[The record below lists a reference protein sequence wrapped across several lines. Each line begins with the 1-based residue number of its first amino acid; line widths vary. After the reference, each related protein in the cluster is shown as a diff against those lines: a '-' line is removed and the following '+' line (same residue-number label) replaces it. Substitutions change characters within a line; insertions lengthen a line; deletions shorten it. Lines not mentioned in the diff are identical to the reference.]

1 MGEIVA
7 AIFTTHVPRLMITD
21 LEARK
26 AYMGKNV
33 TTFYDAMPQLERE
46 RLRSLEF
53 DTFALV
59 DTHWFSTLE
68 YVLNAHD
75 RLEGVYTSDEL
86 PEMLH
91 DLEYDYQGDAELAR
105 AIEAEAR
112 DRGVRAIASA
122 RRNLPVHYPTLN
134 VMYYFNSTRRRRVL
148 SMSVC
153 QTAGVEN
160 DLAYGAALG
169 AAIRKSNR
177 RVVLIASGGLS
188 HRFWDYDRILA
199 RASASPDDISSTAN
213 RLYDEKIMEWFRG
226 GRHADVIASAADFR
240 AHCTPEGRFSHY
252 LIMAGAM
259 GGSDWTWRGEQFGR
273 YEAAIGTGQAIFYFA
288 SENQAHEEGVSR

>member
-273 YEAAIGTGQAIFYFA
+273 YEAAIGTGQAIFYFGP
-288 SENQAHEEGVSR
+288 EQRAHEEGVSR